1 MELKIEAKNL
11 DIRKSWQEKIEEER
25 VKLIR
30 HYANLVL
37 HLRVTI
43 EATPGYKE
51 GGHEVRLVATVPN
64 DTVAVKRWG
73 ESVRPLLV
81 EAFDVLGAQLKEIV
95 KKKQSHKSAVKVQG
109 ATIDSKTSGIIRKI
123 VPDESYGFIVTD
135 DKLDVFFHANSLKD
149 VALSELAE
157 GDEVLFAME
166 EGDKGL
172 QATWVKAGHA

>member
-1 MELKIEAKNL
+1 MELKVEAKNL
-11 DIRKSWQEKIEEER
+11 DLRKSWQEKIEEER
-25 VKLIR
+25 SKLIR

-51 GGHEVRLVATVPN
+51 GGHEVRVVATVPN

-95 KKKQSHKSAVKVQG
+95 KKRQDHKSVKLQG
-109 ATIDSKTSGIIRKI
+109 ATVDGNLQGIIRK
-123 VPDESYGFIVTD
+123 VFPEDSYGFIVTA

-149 VALSELAE
+149 ASMHDLAE
-157 GDEVLFAME
+157 GDTVSFAME
-166 EGDKGL
+166 DGDKGP
-172 QATWVKAGHA
+172 QATWVKVGSA